1 MELKEGH
8 GVVHTARAEQLVS
21 ENVYLGISCRSGL
34 LAMESGTAGEPGG
47 PDRRSRGRDAGSQRE
62 PQAQGQDS
70 RLMRCHHG
78 RVPHERESR
87 RGAAATGGGAVR
99 SVSEDGQEG
108 LNPAAPTYLDTP
120 PNPVHFSDT
129 MSASAG
135 PGRPRGVFIAA
146 LLLLTLGL
154 AGAIAL
160 QAYRTFLSHRATAER
175 VLRDNARLAAA
186 RFGQRAGM
194 ELYYVAFMPPIDAL
208 WRVKAGPL
216 PSPQQLGVG
225 FEPDAA
231 RFWHHARYTFRM
243 DLRTGEIEIA
253 GARPSAAAVHWL
265 RDTLPV
271 HARTVY
277 DAKEHLAAI
286 VRRVDGVRRAVVYTV
301 LPGKTAA
308 AQTAL
313 GFEADPV
320 AFEPFYTMG
329 EEKSPLLPRP
339 LTGGVIYDSLGSA
352 IVTDADGLELYRTS
366 MQYQPTFAARDSFE
380 GILGA
385 MRVQV
390 ALRPDMAP
398 KLIMGGMPRSNVP
411 MLLSLLALTAGLVV
425 AALLQLRR
433 EYELARL
440 RADFVSGVSH
450 ELRTPLAQIRMFSET
465 LLLGRVRSEGEQLRS
480 LEIIDQEA
488 RRLTHLVENLL
499 HFARSERQVT
509 RLSPAPVPLGVLV
522 REAAEAFAPLAAARG
537 ITIATD
543 IADGLVAVVDADA
556 LRQMLVNLLDN
567 AAKYGPTEQ
576 TVTLG
581 LAAGD
586 GRARLWVDDQGPGIP
601 AADRERVWE
610 RFWRLERDRGSAVAG
625 TGIGLSVVRELVAL
639 HGGRAWVED
648 APGGGARFVIELP
661 LEPQA
666 QGAPGAAQVQADAG
680 APA

>member
-1 MELKEGH
+1 M
-8 GVVHTARAEQLVS
+8 S
-21 ENVYLGISCRSGL
+21 
-34 LAMESGTAGEPGG
+34 
-47 PDRRSRGRDAGSQRE
+47 
-62 PQAQGQDS
+62 
-70 RLMRCHHG
+70 
-78 RVPHERESR
+78 
-87 RGAAATGGGAVR
+87 AVR
-99 SVSEDGQEG
+99 
-108 LNPAAPTYLDTP
+108 LNP
-120 PNPVHFSDT
+120 
-129 MSASAG
+129 
-135 PGRPRGVFIAA
+135 RPRGVFIAA
-146 LLLLTLGL
+146 LLLLTLAL

-160 QAYRTFLSHRATAER
+160 QAYRTFLDHRATAER

-216 PSPQQLGVG
+216 PSPPRLGVG

-231 RFWHHARYTFRM
+231 RFWRHTRYTFRM
-243 DLRTGEIEIA
+243 NLRTGGIEIA
-253 GARPSAAAVHWL
+253 GTRPSAAALHWL
-265 RDTLPV
+265 RDTLPI

-277 DAKEHLAAI
+277 DSTEHLAAI
-286 VRRVDGVRRAVVYTV
+286 VRRVDGVHRAVVYTV
-301 LPGKTAA
+301 LPTKPGV
-308 AQTAL
+308 AQSAL
-313 GFEADPV
+313 GFEADPM

-329 EEKSPLLPRP
+329 AEKSPLLPRP

-352 IVTDADGLELYRTS
+352 IVTDADGLELYRTPV
-366 MQYQPTFAARDSFE
+366 QYQPTFAARDSFE

-398 KLIMGGMPRSNVP
+398 KLIIGGMPRSNLP

-433 EYELARL
+433 EHELARV

-465 LLLGRVRSEGEQLRS
+465 LLLGRVRSDEERVRS

-488 RRLTHLVENLL
+488 HRLTHLVENLL
-499 HFARSERQVT
+499 HFSRSEQRLT
-509 RLSPAPVPLGVLV
+509 RLSPAAAPLAPLL
-522 REAAEAFAPLAAARG
+522 RKAAEGFAPLAAAR
-537 ITIATD
+537 TVALRTELTD
-543 IADGLVAVVDADA
+543 DVVALVDADA
-556 LRQMLVNLLDN
+556 LHQMLLNLLDN
-567 AAKYGPTEQ
+567 AVKYGPSGQ

-581 LAAGD
+581 LTASD
-586 GRARLWVDDQGPGIP
+586 GRARISVDDQGPGIP
-601 AADRERVWE
+601 APDRERIWD

-648 APGGGARFVIELP
+648 APGGNGAGGAGARFVIELP
-661 LEPQA
+661 LVPQA
-666 QGAPGAAQVQADAG
+666 TDAPGAPPLRADAG
-680 APA
+680 VTA